1 MNTYTRFEN
10 DSFISLFQNSFN
22 LGGKNNV
29 FYILLRDY
37 GEDAACVAMWRLARI
52 ASWFLMNKGF
62 SIGIGD
68 VTPSAGLLKLKV
80 NIEKKPFRKDLNAG
94 F

>member
-1 MNTYTRFEN
+1 M
-10 DSFISLFQNSFN
+10 
-22 LGGKNNV
+22 

-37 GEDAACVAMWRLARI
+37 GEDAACVAMWRLARV

-80 NIEKKPFRKDLNAG
+80 FFFIKLIMIQKNTPSVDYS
-94 F
+94 

>member
-1 MNTYTRFEN
+1 M
-10 DSFISLFQNSFN
+10 
-22 LGGKNNV
+22 

-37 GEDAACVAMWRLARI
+37 GEDAACVAMWRLARV

-80 NIEKKPFRKDLNAG
+80 FFYKIDYDTKKYTFCRLQLVVETFDND
-94 F
+94 